1 MMNKPN
7 PFGDSINTFLT
18 IVFRSF
24 IIFIIAFGIAIVA
37 GLVLGSTGAVQ
48 SALGIAMIAASI
60 DFNVAVLTTDIRDK
74 KEQ

>member
-7 PFGDSINTFLT
+7 PFGDSITTFLT

-24 IIFIIAFGIAIVA
+24 IIFVIAF
-37 GLVLGSTGAVQ
+37 
-48 SALGIAMIAASI
+48 GIAMIAASI
-60 DFNVAVLTTDIRDK
+60 DFIVAVLTTGISNK